1 MIRTPDD
8 AYDAGA
14 RAAAQDPPLTGPQL
28 TAVALLLA
36 PYRPVSERAA

>member
-8 AYDAGA
+8 AYEAGV
-14 RAAAQDPPLTGPQL
+14 RAAVADPPLTVAQV

-36 PYRPVSERAA
+36 PYRPAERSAA